1 MPCGLIINEALT
13 NCFKYAFKNK
23 KGAINLSF
31 KNIENSFILEI
42 KDNGIGLKKD
52 FNLKNLDSLGLNLI
66 NSIATI
72 QLSGILKIEQTKGT
86 HLIIEFPKSN
96 N

>member
-1 MPCGLIINEALT
+1 M
-13 NCFKYAFKNK
+13 KNK
-23 KGAINLSF
+23 KGAIKLSF
-31 KNIENSFILEI
+31 KSIENSFILEI

-72 QLSGILKIEQTKGT
+72 QLSGILKIKQTKGT

>member
-1 MPCGLIINEALT
+1 MLQI
-13 NCFKYAFKNK
+13 F
-23 KGAINLSF
+23 
-31 KNIENSFILEI
+31 LEI

-72 QLSGILKIEQTKGT
+72 QLSGILKIKQTKGT